1 MLGSG
6 GDSMSRRATTKETI
20 KRRTIRDMKDLGI
33 HKPQYN
39 RIISIYAGLVEQYL
53 RAEIEFEESGYV
65 YETETAAGNPK
76 KSSIVSTMENLRKD
90 ILQYSDRLGLT
101 PKSFE
106 TLTAEDNNKKS
117 GLADILSK
125 LDQNE

>member
-1 MLGSG
+1 MT
-6 GDSMSRRATTKETI
+6 RRATTKETV
-20 KRRTIRDMKDLGI
+20 KRRTIRDMKDMGI

-39 RIISIYAGLVEQYL
+39 RIIDIYAGLVNQYL
-53 RAEIEFEESGYV
+53 RAVIDFENSGFE

-101 PKSFE
+101 PKSLE
-106 TLTAEDNNKKS
+106 SISAESKGTS
-117 GLADILSK
+117 SLADVLSK
-125 LDQNE
+125 FDSDD

>member
-1 MLGSG
+1 
-6 GDSMSRRATTKETI
+6 MSKRVTTKETI

-39 RIISIYAGLVEQYL
+39 RLIDIYSELVHQYL
-53 RAEIEFEESGYV
+53 RALKDFEEGGFQY
-65 YETETAAGNPK
+65 TEKTAEGNPK
-76 KSSIVSTMENLRKD
+76 KSGIVSAMENLRKD

-106 TLTAEDNNKKS
+106 SLSAEDKNKKGS
-117 GLADILSK
+117 GLAGILSK
-125 LDQNE
+125 LDD

>member
-1 MLGSG
+1 M
-6 GDSMSRRATTKETI
+6 KE
-20 KRRTIRDMKDLGI
+20 LGI

-39 RIISIYAGLVEQYL
+39 RLIDIYAGLVHQYL
-53 RAEIEFEESGYV
+53 RAVVDFEESGYE

-90 ILQYSDRLGLT
+90 ILQYSDRLGLN
-101 PKSFE
+101 PKSLE
-106 TLTAEDNNKKS
+106 TITAESKEKS

-125 LDQNE
+125 LDG

>member
-1 MLGSG
+1 
-6 GDSMSRRATTKETI
+6 
-20 KRRTIRDMKDLGI
+20 MKDIGI

-39 RIISIYAGLVEQYL
+39 RIIDIYAGLVHQYL
-53 RAEIEFEESGYV
+53 RAVVEFEEGDYEYV
-65 YETETAAGNPK
+65 EMTAAGNPK

-101 PKSFE
+101 PKAFE
-106 TLTAEDNNKKS
+106 SLKAEQEQKGS

-125 LDQNE
+125 LDEK

>member
-1 MLGSG
+1 MGSG

-106 TLTAEDNNKKS
+106 TLTAEDKNKKS

>member
-1 MLGSG
+1 
-6 GDSMSRRATTKETI
+6 MSRRATTKETI

-106 TLTAEDNNKKS
+106 TLTAEDKNKKS

>member
-1 MLGSG
+1 MT
-6 GDSMSRRATTKETI
+6 RRATTKETI
-20 KRRTIRDMKDLGI
+20 KRRTIRDMKDMGI

-39 RIISIYAGLVEQYL
+39 RIIDIHAGLVHQYL
-53 RAEIEFEESGYV
+53 RAVIDFENSGFE

-106 TLTAEDNNKKS
+106 TLTAEQENTKG

-125 LDQNE
+125 LDDR

>member
-1 MLGSG
+1 MGSG

>member
-1 MLGSG
+1 
-6 GDSMSRRATTKETI
+6 MSRRATTKETI

-39 RIISIYAGLVEQYL
+39 RIIDIYAGLVEQYS
-53 RAEIEFEESGYV
+53 RAVIDFEESGYE

-106 TLTAEDNNKKS
+106 TLTAENKDKGS
-117 GLADILSK
+117 GLASILSK
-125 LDQNE
+125 LENNE